1 MADQPSSNKKDNDY
15 LDMQLFTK
23 EHFYLFP
30 VIKYDYTGD
39 DGHIIAVSSEVF
51 DGGLSNAIDYTQGK
65 ALEEQQIQKYTL
77 VTILPAVAMA
87 SFMILSGGIFN
98 YIIAT
103 ALMITIFLSIR
114 KFLNAEALVTVMKK
128 SFRDNRIMDKS
139 TDLYKI
145 ATVKEIQSFNCPM
158 DVSENLHQIPR
169 KVWEEAG
176 LGTYFAPQD
185 MFSIIVL
192 IALSSPITHNK
203 TVSIVEDMIYA
214 TEEEKMKYIDK
225 LLDLVMQKVD

>member
-1 MADQPSSNKKDNDY
+1 MADQPSYNKKDNDY

-65 ALEEQQIQKYTL
+65 ALEEQQVQKYRL
-77 VTILPAVAMA
+77 ITILPAIAMA

-103 ALMITIFLSIR
+103 ALMISIFLSIR
-114 KFLNAEALVTVMKK
+114 KFLNAEALVNVMKK

-203 TVSIVEDMIYA
+203 AVKIVEDMIYA
-214 TEEEKMKYIDK
+214 TREEKMKCIDK
-225 LLDLVMQKVD
+225 LLDLVMQKVE

>member
-65 ALEEQQIQKYTL
+65 ALEEQQVQKYRL
-77 VTILPAVAMA
+77 ITILPAVVFAA
-87 SFMILSGGIFN
+87 FMLLEGGLFN
-98 YIIAT
+98 YVIASV
-103 ALMITIFLSIR
+103 LMVSIFLSIR
-114 KFLNAEALVTVMKK
+114 KFLNAEALVTAMKK
-128 SFRDNRIMDKS
+128 SFRDNRTIDKS
-139 TDLYKI
+139 TDTYKI
-145 ATVKEIQSFNCPM
+145 ATIKEVQSFNCPM

-192 IALSSPITHNK
+192 IALSSPITHNEAVK
-203 TVSIVEDMIYA
+203 IVEDMIYA
-214 TEEEKMKYIDK
+214 TKEEKMKFIDK
-225 LLDLVMQKVD
+225 LLSLITQKVS

>member
-1 MADQPSSNKKDNDY
+1 
-15 LDMQLFTK
+15 
-23 EHFYLFP
+23 
-30 VIKYDYTGD
+30 
-39 DGHIIAVSSEVF
+39 
-51 DGGLSNAIDYTQGK
+51 
-65 ALEEQQIQKYTL
+65 
-77 VTILPAVAMA
+77 
-87 SFMILSGGIFN
+87 
-98 YIIAT
+98 
-103 ALMITIFLSIR
+103 
-114 KFLNAEALVTVMKK
+114 
-128 SFRDNRIMDKS
+128 MDKS

-203 TVSIVEDMIYA
+203 AVNIVEDMIYA

-225 LLDLVMQKVD
+225 LLDLVMQKVE

>member
-1 MADQPSSNKKDNDY
+1 MAGKPSYNKKDNDY
-15 LDMQLFTK
+15 VDMQLFTK

-65 ALEEQQIQKYTL
+65 ALEEQQVQKYTL
-77 VTILPAVAMA
+77 ITIFPAVVFAA
-87 SFMILSGGIFN
+87 FMLLEGGLFN
-98 YIIAT
+98 YVIASV
-103 ALMITIFLSIR
+103 LMVSIFLSIR
-114 KFLNAEALVTVMKK
+114 KFLNAEALSAVMKK
-128 SFRDNRIMDKS
+128 AFRDNRTIDKS
-139 TDLYKI
+139 TDTYKI
-145 ATVKEIQSFNCPM
+145 ATIKEVQSFNCPM

-192 IALSSPITHNK
+192 IALSSPITHNESVK
-203 TVSIVEDMIYA
+203 IVEDMIYA
-214 TEEEKMKYIDK
+214 TEEEKMKCIDK
-225 LLDLVMQKVD
+225 LLSLITQKVS